1 MIWLLLVSLLGEPAM
16 KPEAKQH
23 LDAGLRAFAV
33 QDYAHAIAEFQA
45 GFEIDPRRE
54 FLYALG
60 QAERMSGDCEKAIRS
75 YDAFLQTNPPDRQ
88 AEPARQNLKR
98 CREELAAKTPAA
110 KTPAAKPEPAP
121 TPPPEPPPEAIV
133 TPVAPAAPPAQND
146 RPWYADGWGD
156 VLVGAGV
163 AAIVVGGLV
172 WSGAQDDIAAA
183 HATTSYPDFA
193 AHADGAETRQTIGI
207 VTMAAGGALIAGGVV
222 RYWLRP
228 RVAVTPMAGAGLM
241 VVGNF

>member
-1 MIWLLLVSLLGEPAM
+1 MIWLLVLAMLGEPAM
-16 KPEAKQH
+16 KPEAKRH

-33 QDYAHAIAEFQA
+33 QDYAHAISEFQT

-88 AEPARQNLKR
+88 AEPARQNIKR
-98 CREELAAKTPAA
+98 CHDELAAKTP
-110 KTPAAKPEPAP
+110 PPPPKPD
-121 TPPPEPPPEAIV
+121 PPPEPMPQPIIA
-133 TPVAPAAPPAQND
+133 PVAPVPPRPVD
-146 RPWYADGWGD
+146 KPWYTDTWGD
-156 VLVGAGV
+156 VLVGSGV
-163 AAIVVGGLV
+163 AALVVGGLV

-183 HATTSYPDFA
+183 HGSMGYTDFA
-193 AHADGAETRQTIGI
+193 AHADGAETRQTIGV
-207 VTMAAGGALIAGGVV
+207 VTMIAGGALIAGGVV

-228 RVAVTPMAGAGLM
+228 HVSVAPMAGAGLM

>member
-1 MIWLLLVSLLGEPAM
+1 MIWLLVLAMLGEPAM
-16 KPEAKQH
+16 KPEAKRH

-33 QDYAHAIAEFQA
+33 QDYAQAISEFQA

-75 YDAFLQTNPPDRQ
+75 YDAFLLTNPPDRQ

-98 CREELAAKTPAA
+98 CKDELAAKTAPA
-110 KTPAAKPEPAP
+110 PPKPEPAP
-121 TPPPEPPPEAIV
+121 EPMPQPVV
-133 TPVAPAAPPAQND
+133 TPVAPPPPRPID
-146 RPWYADGWGD
+146 KPWYADAWGD
-156 VLVGAGV
+156 ALVVGGTV
-163 AAIVVGGLV
+163 TLVVGGLV

-183 HATTSYPDFA
+183 HATMSYPDFA
-193 AHADGAETRQTIGI
+193 AHADGAETRQTIGV
-207 VTMAAGGALIAGGVV
+207 VTMIAGGALVAGGVV

-228 RVAVTPMAGAGLM
+228 RVSIAPMAGAGVM

>member
-1 MIWLLLVSLLGEPAM
+1 MMVWLFALRLVLGEPPM
-16 KPEAKQH
+16 KPEAKRH

-33 QDYAHAIAEFQA
+33 QDYAKAIAEFQV

-60 QAERMSGDCEKAIRS
+60 QAERMSGDCTKAIRS
-75 YDAFLQTNPPDRQ
+75 YDSFLLTNPPDRQ

-98 CREELAAKTPAA
+98 CQEELTAKTPAPA
-110 KTPAAKPEPAP
+110 PTAPTPAAVAAPAP
-121 TPPPEPPPEAIV
+121 VESSPPPPVVITTAPPP
-133 TPVAPAAPPAQND
+133 P

-156 VLVGAGV
+156 ALVGGGV
-163 AAIVVGGLV
+163 VALVVGGMV
-172 WSGAQDDIAAA
+172 WMGASDDIAAA
-183 HATTSYPDFA
+183 HSSSSYPDFA
-193 AHADGAETRQTIGI
+193 SHADGAETRQTIGV
-207 VTMAAGGALIAGGVV
+207 VTMIAGGALVAGGIV

-228 RVAVTPMAGAGLM
+228 RVAVSPMAGAGLM